1 MDFFQILKSNRYFNG
16 IYFLAGRATNMRM
29 TSFTDK
35 TGSATLPHYP
45 TQPVQNVYP
54 NCSTMPLPQH
64 TTPNNIP
71 STMMNGNSCNVFPRQ
86 HTTIPTHHNGVKLM
100 SNVHNPYVTR
110 LHGSKQNGSDQI
122 KYEPIYTKINRKSGE
137 LYHYTS

>member
-1 MDFFQILKSNRYFNG
+1 
-16 IYFLAGRATNMRM
+16 MRM

-35 TGSATLPHYP
+35 TGSSTLPHYP

-64 TTPNNIP
+64 TTSNIP

-100 SNVHNPYVTR
+100 SNLQNSYVTR
-110 LHGSKQNGSDQI
+110 LHGPKQVGSDQI